1 MFMVPARLNGKFVI
15 RYCVMY
21 EYTEERHIVE
31 SWKTITDV
39 ASLIISDSGCKIG
52 SLNGHT

>member
-1 MFMVPARLNGKFVI
+1 MVPARLNRKFVI

-31 SWKTITDV
+31 SWNTITEI
-39 ASLIISDSGCKIG
+39 ASHILISESGCKNG
-52 SLNGHT
+52 SLNGHP